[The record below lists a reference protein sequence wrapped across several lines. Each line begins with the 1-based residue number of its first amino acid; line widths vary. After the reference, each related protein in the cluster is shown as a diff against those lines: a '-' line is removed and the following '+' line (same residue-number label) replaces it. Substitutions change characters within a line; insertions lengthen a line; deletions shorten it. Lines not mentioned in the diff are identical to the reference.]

1 LADNQHERNQ
11 AANMFIVPINSNIIN
26 SVNPIGRS
34 EDKQKAAGTAAGQ
47 EQAPAFKDFVMDMIQ
62 TVESTEAATQV
73 DAYNLSV
80 GNMDD
85 THTMLINAAKAELA
99 LQTMVQLRN
108 KVMDVYTEIMR
119 INI

>member
-1 LADNQHERNQ
+1 
-11 AANMFIVPINSNIIN
+11 MFIVPINSNILS
-26 SVNPIGRS
+26 SVNPIGPS
-34 EDKQKAAGTAAGQ
+34 ENKQNVTGPVSGQ
-47 EQAPAFKDFVMDMIQ
+47 EPVPAFKEFVMDMIQ
-62 TVESTEAATQV
+62 TVESTEAQTQV

-108 KVMDVYTEIMR
+108 KVLDVYTEIMR
-119 INI
+119 VNL

>member
-1 LADNQHERNQ
+1 
-11 AANMFIVPINSNIIN
+11 MFIVPINSSILN
-26 SVNPIGRS
+26 SVNPIGGS
-34 EDKQKAAGTAAGQ
+34 QDKQNAAGSISGQ
-47 EQAPAFKDFVMDMIQ
+47 AQTPAFKDFVMDMIQ
-62 TVESTEAATQV
+62 TVENTEAVTQA

-119 INI
+119 INL

>member
-1 LADNQHERNQ
+1 
-11 AANMFIVPINSNIIN
+11 MFIVPINSNILN
-26 SVNPIGRS
+26 GAGSIGRAQDIKNITS
-34 EDKQKAAGTAAGQ
+34 AVPGE
-47 EQAPAFKDFVMDMIQ
+47 EQTPAFKEFVMDMIQ
-62 TVESTEAATQV
+62 TVEDTEAVTQT

-108 KVMDVYTEIMR
+108 KVLDVYNEVMR
-119 INI
+119 INL